1 MALLMILVTGL
12 HSTIIYPITI
22 NRKTVQKPY
31 KFLELKKKE
40 IIFGTKLYLNRE
52 NLKIVYNDWLIFD

>member
-1 MALLMILVTGL
+1 MSLLWGEGGGL
-12 HSTIIYPITI
+12 
-22 NRKTVQKPY
+22 QKPY

-52 NLKIVYNDWLIFD
+52 NLKIVYNEYANYD